1 MTNWWQGHG
10 QPAATAGID
19 GNSPDPEP
27 AAMTFDS
34 RPPRDRLEREA
45 EAEHRPGDPG
55 RSRPADARRIMV
67 ILSAA
72 LAVAIVALGAMFLN
86 NARYDGA
93 SPVPVS
99 ERARP

>member
-1 MTNWWQGHG
+1 
-10 QPAATAGID
+10 
-19 GNSPDPEP
+19 
-27 AAMTFDS
+27 MTFDP
-34 RPPRDRLEREA
+34 RAPRDRLEREA
-45 EAEHRPGDPG
+45 EAERRPGDPG

-99 ERARP
+99 ERPRT

>member
-1 MTNWWQGHG
+1 MVETVR
-10 QPAATAGID
+10 
-19 GNSPDPEP
+19 S
-27 AAMTFDS
+27 S
-34 RPPRDRLEREA
+34 RAVNRARTLRVSA
-45 EAEHRPGDPG
+45 R
-55 RSRPADARRIMV
+55 ARRIMV

-72 LAVAIVALGAMFLN
+72 LAVAIVALGIMFVN